1 MLEYNIISS
10 SSNGNCIIVKNSL
23 MLDCGVS
30 YKKIKPY
37 LDKVRIIFI
46 SHIHKDHLNPKTIKQ
61 IVYNYPTIRFLSGNR
76 EVTKNLYLCGV
87 QPSGIIYMPNDNKWY
102 DMRLLKFKMQP
113 IEHDVM
119 NTCLHFEMCGKKG
132 IYIVDTNNVDDIKAK
147 DYDLYL
153 IESNYNQDILQ
164 QHIDNCEDE
173 SELYYLNR
181 VPRTHLSFEQANSF
195 LLENMKEDS
204 WFAYIHQ
211 SSYNFVERD

>member
-10 SSNGNCIIVKNSL
+10 SSNGNCIIVNKSL

-37 LDKVRIIFI
+37 LKDVKIIFI
-46 SHIHKDHLNPKTIKQ
+46 SHIHKDHLNPKTIEQ

-87 QPSGIIYMPNDNKWY
+87 QPSNIIYMPNDNKWY

-113 IEHDVM
+113 VEHDVM

-195 LLENMKEDS
+195 LLENMKDDS
-204 WFAYIHQ
+204 WFSYIHQ
-211 SSYNFVERD
+211 SSYNFIERD